1 MMGHFKIFY
10 FTLFVPFVITV
21 LCEDILEHHELQE
34 DFLLITV
41 ASEETDGYKR
51 FIRSTKINNIPVK
64 VLGLGKEWLGGNM
77 LSTGGGYKVNL
88 LKEELEKYKDDD
100 SRIIMFTDSYDVI
113 INGAVKNIVY
123 RFKQLEARIVFSAE
137 STCWPDESLAESYPV
152 TESKYKYLN
161 SGGFMGYA
169 ADLYNLLSTAPIAN
183 KDDDQL
189 FFTNLFLKTEI
200 REKYKIKLDYKSSI
214 FQNLYNALDD
224 IEMRLDD
231 VFSYTE
237 NNKYGTIPIVIHGN
251 GRSKFALLTVGNY
264 LANSWNEAQ
273 GCLACS
279 ENTLQLPK
287 DENDYPEVLLAVFI
301 SVPTP
306 FMEEFFQ
313 KLENLDYPKKK
324 IHLFMYNMVPY
335 HSEEVDRFTS
345 IAFEK
350 YSSLKKILPS
360 DKIGEAEARKLALKQ
375 WKVKKCGYYFNVDSY
390 AHIDNSQ
397 TLKRLIEQNRQ
408 ILAPMVVRPYRA
420 WSNLWGAI
428 TKEGYYQRSFDY
440 MSIVNGDRRLAST
453 GRISVLNLNG
463 HARAIL
469 PPPPPSRPL
478 ATSPPSTTT
487 PGSVALRHQ
496 HTKHGRHH
504 HKHHPQR
511 FCYFSKHFRDQGVFM
526 YVDNTVEY
534 GHLIDPYSFDANRKH
549 PNMYELTNNRYDWEQ
564 RYLHPDYVK
573 NLEPNATIAQPCP
586 DVYWFPVLNERFCKE
601 LIDIVENFGKWSD
614 GSNKDERLP
623 GGYENVPTR
632 DIHMNQVD
640 YERTWLELLQQFV
653 RPIQEKV
660 FIGYFHDPPRSLMN
674 FVVRYR
680 PDEQPLLRPHHDSST
695 YTVNLALN
703 RPHIDY
709 QGGGCKF
716 IRYNCSVE
724 NTKVGWML
732 MHPGRLTHYHEGL
745 LVTKGTRY
753 IMISFVDP

>member
-1 MMGHFKIFY
+1 MH
-10 FTLFVPFVITV
+10 
-21 LCEDILEHHELQE
+21 
-34 DFLLITV
+34 
-41 ASEETDGYKR
+41 
-51 FIRSTKINNIPVK
+51 
-64 VLGLGKEWLGGNM
+64 
-77 LSTGGGYKVNL
+77 STGGGYKVNL
-88 LKEELEKYKDDD
+88 LKEELQKYKDDENK
-100 SRIIMFTDSYDVI
+100 IIMFTDSYDVI
-113 INGAVKNIVY
+113 INGAMKNIIY

-137 STCWPDESLAESYPV
+137 STCWPDESLAESYPA

-161 SGGFMGYA
+161 SGGYIGYA

-189 FFTNLFLKTEI
+189 FLTKLFLKTEI
-200 REKYKIKLDYKSSI
+200 REKYRIKLDYKSSI

-251 GRSKFALLTVGNY
+251 GRSKFALSTVGNY
-264 LANSWNEAQ
+264 IANSWNEAQ
-273 GCLACS
+273 GCLVCS
-279 ENTLQLPK
+279 ENRLQLPK
-287 DENDYPEVLLAVFI
+287 DEDDYPEVLLAVFV

-306 FMEEFFQ
+306 FIEEFFQ
-313 KLENLDYPKKK
+313 KIENLDYPKKK

-335 HSEEVDRFTS
+335 HSEEVDKFTS

-375 WKVKKCGYYFNVDSY
+375 WKVKKCDYYFNVDSY
-390 AHIDNSQ
+390 VHIDNSE

-408 ILAPMVVRPYRA
+408 ILAPMVVRPYKA
-420 WSNLWGAI
+420 WSNFWGAL

-440 MSIVNGDRRLAST
+440 MSIGYGDRRGVWNVPYISSAYLLNST
-453 GRISVLNLNG
+453 LLK
-463 HARAIL
+463 
-469 PPPPPSRPL
+469 
-478 ATSPPSTTT
+478 
-487 PGSVALRHQ
+487 
-496 HTKHGRHH
+496 KH
-504 HKHHPQR
+504 KPN
-511 FCYFSKHFRDQGVFM
+511 YELDDLDVDMSFSKNFRDQGVFM

-534 GHLIDPYSFDANRKH
+534 GHLIDPYSFDVKRKH
-549 PNMYELTNNRYDWEQ
+549 PDMYELINNRYDWEQ
-564 RYLHPDYVK
+564 RYLHPEYMK
-573 NLEPNATIAQPCP
+573 NLDPNTTIAQPCP
-586 DVYWFPVLNERFCKE
+586 DVYWFPVTSPRFWKE
-601 LIDIVENFGKWSD
+601 LIEIVENFGEWSD

-632 DIHMNQVD
+632 DIHMNQVG
-640 YERTWLELLQQFV
+640 YERSWLELLQQYV

-703 RPHIDY
+703 RPKIDY
-709 QGGGCKF
+709 EGGGCKF

-724 NTKVGWML
+724 NTKIGWML